1 MISEDSES
9 EEKPSSSSS
18 SSVIISTTT
27 TGGSCSDPGPSTVD
41 VNTSDTGDQED
52 QVEEVA
58 KSSTCSVRS
67 SVSVASS
74 TSSSYEDSDHVSFYA
89 TNDETIVDDDVL
101 DDDCITVADED
112 VPIDNATVEEE
123 SQIISF
129 PINLSKVL
137 DVTQE
142 TVPEEDVAQEELSA
156 VTENDGVVV
165 VEEMLLDVIT
175 QEAGIVSDADT
186 VFQNDVLII
195 MFNIERGLETHF
207 FAQGI
212 ADKPPRW
219 ISFPRIERVK
229 ADDIGMI
236 TSLSEE
242 LALEFTKRH
251 FNKDIVILYKTD
263 ASRARHELD
272 KELLVKIKQ
281 QFKMNNIRKLYP
293 PDPPKPRKV
302 KVTKVKL
309 PKIEKVK
316 IPKPPKPKKIKVPKP
331 KKIPRIR
338 ANRKMRNFIKRLVL
352 NCVSSAV
359 KQSKAKK
366 KQVKAKRQS
375 RRLQERDMPPIMEIA
390 IDPADYYSQPQTREP
405 RARRDPNEGFDLH
418 WNGDIP
424 EQRSNH
430 VVPLTFADFIK
441 KSRKTK
447 EDKLPDLKLQSEE
460 DFINLD
466 KLIWPEAGLD
476 ELEEDEIAEDELD
489 EDYKYKEDFTDNI
502 ARATRKRTRSVS
514 DQGSMTGR
522 SGVEGDWT
530 NTRMFTSSFSNI
542 LPPDTTEEAPIN
554 NLKRIR
560 FDEGTGGYFYRKFEF
575 FPT

>member
-18 SSVIISTTT
+18 SSAIISTTT

-156 VTENDGVVV
+156 VTENDGVV

>member
-156 VTENDGVVV
+156 VTENDGVV